1 MNCCGML
8 KNRTPFDPAWSLRKT
23 SRQHAIWFQRLE
35 PFFLESAHQKL
46 RHALAVTSGV
56 VLVLLAIGGR
66 RCVRTTLDVGL
77 HRCWQ
82 LTTGGKKVSVQRRME
97 QRLRHEGQARDNED
111 ECSTWCTRPRPFHS
125 PYPRRNE
132 VARCGKFSAGRH
144 I

>member
-1 MNCCGML
+1 
-8 KNRTPFDPAWSLRKT
+8 
-23 SRQHAIWFQRLE
+23 
-35 PFFLESAHQKL
+35 
-46 RHALAVTSGV
+46 VTSGV

-144 I
+144 ITDLGAEQPPHTREAGRNISLGILSGGCVPVRCVS